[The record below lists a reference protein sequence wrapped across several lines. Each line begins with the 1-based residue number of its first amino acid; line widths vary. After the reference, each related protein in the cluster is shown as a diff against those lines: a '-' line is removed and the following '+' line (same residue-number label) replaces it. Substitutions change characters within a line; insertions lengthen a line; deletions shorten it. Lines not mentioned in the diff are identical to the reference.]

1 MTLTQFDGRV
11 TMYPSKTPTH
21 QRNTNKKDTTMRYFK
36 INDALQVNIEK
47 VTMIRKIDNNVDNK
61 YLLVISYV
69 NGMNAVEIAHSSSE
83 ERNSAFD
90 TIESVINEFQLRFI
104 KIRDMFINLE
114 NITMIN
120 KQGDEDLFIYVLG
133 MDIIKLWYDST
144 EERNNEFERIENRIN
159 YFQ

>member
-1 MTLTQFDGRV
+1 MEF
-11 TMYPSKTPTH
+11 
-21 QRNTNKKDTTMRYFK
+21 FK
-36 INDALQVNIEK
+36 INDALQINLKNVATIE
-47 VTMIRKIDNNVDNK
+47 KIDNNVDNK
-61 YLLVISYV
+61 YLLVVSYV
-69 NGMNAVEIAHSSSE
+69 NGMNSIGRVRSSIEMESSSAE